1 MLAIC
6 TPCAWI
12 AFAIDI
18 TITLKSKAR
27 VNDFATQPGQVVTLK
42 IGPTSWIALAAAVS
56 QSFPIHPQQQAAD
69 ILARSISRDIGMDDR
84 CLSQTPIAGG
94 PPTPSRHTEGL
105 TGISQVHE
113 IF

>member
-1 MLAIC
+1 MLAIS

-12 AFAIDI
+12 AFAINI

-27 VNDFATQPGQVVTLK
+27 VNDFATQPGQIVTLK

-56 QSFPIHPQQQAAD
+56 QSFPIDPQQQAAD
-69 ILARSISRDIGMDDR
+69 ILACSVSRDLGLDDR
-84 CLSQTPIAGG
+84 CLSRAPITGD
-94 PPTPSRHTEGL
+94 PPPPSRNTEGI
-105 TGISQVHE
+105 TGVGQVHE